1 MTPAQQFL
9 EALYA
14 GQSGLLELR
23 TVPAG
28 NTPEERVVA
37 ARLRDFV
44 PVSDGRVDMNPVERF
59 LAATGNL
66 TETKITVTRDTETV
80 TAEVTGRAARL
91 LPGFA
96 WSVTA
101 RAQAPVERFIPEPE
115 R

>member
-1 MTPAQQFL
+1 MPVVIALVLAPFQIALWWYGQQIA
-9 EALYA
+9 E
-14 GQSGLLELR
+14 G
-23 TVPAG
+23 
-28 NTPEERVVA
+28 A
-37 ARLRDFV
+37 ARESIDAAQV
-44 PVSDGRVDMNPVERF
+44 EQATAADGEQAAQRF